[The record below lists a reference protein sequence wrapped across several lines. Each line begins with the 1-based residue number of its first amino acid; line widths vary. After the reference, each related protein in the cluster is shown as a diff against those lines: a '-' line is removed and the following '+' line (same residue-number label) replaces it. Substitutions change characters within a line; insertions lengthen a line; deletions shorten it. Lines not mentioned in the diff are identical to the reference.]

1 MESGEAAL
9 AAYYAGDCLSMIE
22 NNESLDFFYPKKDG
36 KITTNIFDNRKIKQ
50 IERLPE
56 GDSLIVIW
64 VKILCLAGNINDSGL
79 IYLTKDIPYT
89 EELLATEFNR
99 DINTV
104 RLALQ
109 TFERFGMIE
118 IVNNVICVS
127 NWERY
132 QNVEGLD
139 KVREQARIRKQ
150 KQRERQKIALLDESC
165 HVTSRD
171 SHATEEE
178 KEEEREVE
186 KNNIVSKETMSS
198 ILDYL
203 NEKTGRKYKATS
215 KATVKHINARFAEGY
230 TEEDFKKVI
239 DNKTAEWLHNP
250 KMQAYLRPDTLF
262 GTKFDSYLNQ
272 QIVTPSIEINPK
284 QREGMVDVIEW

>member
-1 MESGEAAL
+1 VK
-9 AAYYAGDCLSMIE
+9 DIE
-22 NNESLDFFYPKKDG
+22 WI

-50 IERLPE
+50 IERLPD

-64 VKILCLAGNINDSGL
+64 VKILCLAGNINDNGL

-104 RLALQ
+104 RLALR

-118 IVNNVICVS
+118 LINNIICVS

-132 QNVEGLD
+132 QNIEELD

-150 KQRERQKIALLDESC
+150 RQRERQKTALLSESC

-178 KEEEREVE
+178 VEEEVEVE
-186 KNNIVSKETMSS
+186 KEKKKKNSVSYETVSS

-272 QIVTPSIEINPK
+272 QIVADNKPTIEINPK

>member
-1 MESGEAAL
+1 VKE
-9 AAYYAGDCLSMIE
+9 IE
-22 NNESLDFFYPKKDG
+22 WI

-178 KEEEREVE
+178 KEEEKEVE
-186 KNNIVSKETMSS
+186 KNNVVSKETMSS

-203 NEKTGRKYKATS
+203 NEKTGRNYKATS
-215 KATVKHINARFAEGY
+215 KATQKHINARFAEGY
-230 TEEDFKKVI
+230 TEDDFKKVI
-239 DNKTAEWLHNP
+239 DNKVAEWLHDP
-250 KMQAYLRPDTLF
+250 KMQTYLRPDTLF

-272 QIVTPSIEINPK
+272 QVVERKPTIEINPK
-284 QREGMVDVIEW
+284 QREGMVDVVDWNM

>member
-1 MESGEAAL
+1 MK
-9 AAYYAGDCLSMIE
+9 DIE
-22 NNESLDFFYPKKDG
+22 WI

-50 IERLPE
+50 IERLPD

-89 EELLATEFNR
+89 EELLANEFNR

-109 TFERFGMIE
+109 TFQKFGMIE
-118 IVNNVICVS
+118 LINNIICVS

-132 QNVEGLD
+132 QNIDSLD
-139 KVREQARIRKQ
+139 KVREQTKIRQRKY
-150 KQRERQKIALLDESC
+150 RERQKQLALIDSN
-165 HVTSRD
+165 VTVTLRD
-171 SHATEEE
+171 AIEEEVEEEVEEE
-178 KEEEREVE
+178 KRS
-186 KNNIVSKETMSS
+186 NSVSKETVSS

-272 QIVTPSIEINPK
+272 QIVADNKPSIEINPK

>member
-1 MESGEAAL
+1 MK
-9 AAYYAGDCLSMIE
+9 DIE
-22 NNESLDFFYPKKDG
+22 WI

-50 IERLPE
+50 IERLPD

-89 EELLATEFNR
+89 EELLANEFNR

-109 TFERFGMIE
+109 TFQKFGMIE
-118 IVNNVICVS
+118 LINNIICVS

-132 QNVEGLD
+132 QNIDSLD
-139 KVREQARIRKQ
+139 KVREQTKIRQRKY
-150 KQRERQKIALLDESC
+150 RERQKQLALIDSN
-165 HVTSRD
+165 VTVTLRD
-171 SHATEEE
+171 ATEEE
-178 KEEEREVE
+178 VEVEVEEEKRS
-186 KNNIVSKETMSS
+186 NSVSKETVSS

-272 QIVTPSIEINPK
+272 QIVADNKPSIEINPK

>member
-1 MESGEAAL
+1 MK
-9 AAYYAGDCLSMIE
+9 DIE
-22 NNESLDFFYPKKDG
+22 WI

-50 IERLPE
+50 IERLPD

-64 VKILCLAGNINDSGL
+64 VKILCLAGNVNDSGL

-89 EELLATEFNR
+89 DELLATEFNR
-99 DINTV
+99 EINTI

-118 IVNNVICVS
+118 LINNVICVS
-127 NWERY
+127 NWEKY
-132 QNVEGLD
+132 QNIETLD
-139 KVREQARIRKQ
+139 KVKEQNRIRQQNYRNRQ
-150 KQRERQKIALLDESC
+150 KQLALTDSNVTVTLHNAREEE
-165 HVTSRD
+165 VEVEEEV
-171 SHATEEE
+171 EEE
-178 KEEEREVE
+178 KK
-186 KNNIVSKETMSS
+186 KNTSVSYETVSR

-203 NEKTGRKYKATS
+203 NQATGRNYKASS
-215 KATVKHINARFAEGY
+215 KATQKHINARLNEGY

-239 DNKTAEWLHNP
+239 DNKVSEWLHNP

-272 QIVTPSIEINPK
+272 EVTEFKPSIEINPK
-284 QREGMVDVIEW
+284 QREGMTDVVEW

>member
-1 MESGEAAL
+1 MKE
-9 AAYYAGDCLSMIE
+9 IE
-22 NNESLDFFYPKKDG
+22 WI

-89 EELLATEFNR
+89 DELLATEFNR

-118 IVNNVICVS
+118 LVNNVICVS

-132 QNVEGLD
+132 QNIETLD
-139 KVREQARIRKQ
+139 KVKEQNRIRQ
-150 KQRERQKIALLDESC
+150 KNFRERQKQLALTDSN
-165 HVTSRD
+165 VTVTLHNAR
-171 SHATEEE
+171 
-178 KEEEREVE
+178 EEEREVE
-186 KNNIVSKETMSS
+186 EEVEKNNTSVSEETVSS

-203 NEKTGRKYKATS
+203 NKATGRNYKATS

-230 TEEDFKKVI
+230 TEDDFKKVI
-239 DNKTAEWLHNP
+239 DNKVAEWLHNS
-250 KMQAYLRPDTLF
+250 KMQGYLRPDTLF

-272 QIVTPSIEINPK
+272 QVVESKPAIEINPK
-284 QREGMVDVIEW
+284 QREGMVDIVDWGNM